1 MTKKDFNTL
10 VKISIPKPE
19 GDYTVFFIT
28 LGQLHDAIVTHPSGN
43 ITFRIGDELLSV
55 ERSKIIEYY
64 NSAKQQIISAKSTI
78 PAQLKDYLIDLSS
91 SKKSVQE
98 EKISS
103 RDEEIEKLWSCMLL
117 KQKSNAILVGE
128 HGVGKTTMFLEV
140 VRQLKTGEAPSQIA
154 NCKVIKLNT
163 SKLLKIRYDFSMK
176 HVISAIIKYLMEN
189 KNNIIFYVDD
199 LLTMK
204 YDIYL
209 TQLLIIILKK
219 LNVKFVASI
228 TYENY
233 EDYFEED
240 DIICKYLNPIYLDEP
255 DVEDI
260 YDIILSKVLKLQK
273 SYGITISEEMINFAI
288 FTGYHLSSSN
298 SANPEST
305 IDVINFAFADAKR
318 NNSKEICKKNI
329 LGYYFIN
336 FKLEKKAE
344 NTEKIIT
351 AYHEVGHYL
360 VTRYSE
366 NIRSYK
372 NAFVSILPFENALGL
387 TASYKVIGKQL
398 TFDKEFFID
407 EIANALGGRAGEEM
421 YTNKYSSGALSDLNM
436 ASEMAAQVIMY
447 YVLSSREDDKNK
459 CYIAGEMHELL
470 TDEIKNEI
478 NTEVTDLIKE
488 GYKRATKI
496 IHEHK
501 ELHEKIVSKLLE
513 ERVLMGTELDEI
525 CKEFEENPKNKTC
538 KKEEKTEI
546 KSISS

>member
-1 MTKKDFNTL
+1 MTKKDLNFL
-10 VKISIPKPE
+10 VKVHIQKSE
-19 GDYTVFFIT
+19 GDDTVISIT
-28 LGQLHDAIVTHPSGN
+28 LGQLHDIIVAHPSGN
-43 ITFRIGDELLSV
+43 ITFKIGDELLSI
-55 ERSKIIEYY
+55 ERSQVIEIY
-64 NSAKQQIISAKSTI
+64 NFAKQQLINAKNTV
-78 PAQLKDYLIDLSS
+78 PVRLKDYLINVSS
-91 SKKSVQE
+91 SKKSTQT

-117 KQKSNAILVGE
+117 KKKNNAILVGE
-128 HGVGKTTMFLEV
+128 HGVGKTTMLLEV
-140 VRQLKTGEAPSQIA
+140 VRQLKTCEAPSQITS
-154 NCKVIKLNT
+154 CKVIQLNT
-163 SKLLKIRYDFSMK
+163 SKLLKIRSDFSMK
-176 HVISAIIKYLMEN
+176 HVISAIIKYLLEN
-189 KNNIIFYVDD
+189 KNNIILYVDD
-199 LLTMK
+199 LLSMK

-209 TQLLIIILKK
+209 ALLLIIILKK

-233 EDYFEED
+233 EDYFEKD
-240 DIICKYLNPIYLDEP
+240 DTICKYLNPIYLEEP

-260 YDIILSKVLKLQK
+260 YDIIFSRVLKLQK
-273 SYGITISEEMINFAI
+273 KYGVTISEEMINFSI

-318 NNSKEICKKNI
+318 NNSKEVCKKNI
-329 LGYYFIN
+329 LRYYFIN

-372 NAFVSILPFENALGL
+372 NAFVSILPFENTLGL
-387 TASYKVIGKQL
+387 TASYEVIGKQL

-407 EIANALGGRAGEEM
+407 EIADALGGRVGEEM

-436 ASEMAAQVIMY
+436 ASKMAAQVIMY
-447 YVLSSREDDKNK
+447 YGLSSREDDKNK

-496 IHEHK
+496 IYEHK
-501 ELHEKIVSKLLE
+501 KLHEKIVSKLLE
-513 ERVLMGTELDEI
+513 EGILMGSELDKI
-525 CKEFEENPKNKTC
+525 CKEFEESQKNETC
-538 KKEEKTEI
+538 EKEENQK
-546 KSISS
+546 

>member
-1 MTKKDFNTL
+1 MTKKDLNFL
-10 VKISIPKPE
+10 VKVRIQKSE
-19 GDYTVFFIT
+19 GDDTVISIT
-28 LGQLHDAIVTHPSGN
+28 LGQLHDLIVAHPSEN
-43 ITFRIGDELLSV
+43 ITFKIGDELLSI
-55 ERSKIIEYY
+55 ERSQVIEIY
-64 NSAKQQIISAKSTI
+64 NFAKQQLINAKNTV
-78 PAQLKDYLIDLSS
+78 PVQLKDYLIDLSA
-91 SKKSVQE
+91 SKKSTQT

-128 HGVGKTTMFLEV
+128 HGVGKTTMFHEV

-154 NCKVIKLNT
+154 SCKIIQLNT
-163 SKLLKIRYDFSMK
+163 SKLLKIKSDYSIK
-176 HVISAIIKYLMEN
+176 HVISAIVKYLKEN
-189 KNNIIFYVDD
+189 KNNIILYVDD

-209 TQLLIIILKK
+209 AQLLIIILKK

-240 DIICKYLNPIYLDEP
+240 DTICKYLNPIYLDEP
-255 DVEDI
+255 DIEDI
-260 YDIILSKVLKLQK
+260 YNIILSKVLKLQK
-273 SYGITISEEMINFAI
+273 KYGVTISEEMINFAI
-288 FTGYHLSSSN
+288 FTGCHLSSSN

-318 NNSKEICKKNI
+318 NNSKEVCKKNI
-329 LGYYFIN
+329 LRYYFIN

-344 NTEKIIT
+344 DTEKIIT

-387 TASYKVIGKQL
+387 TASYEVIGKQL

-407 EIANALGGRAGEEM
+407 EIANALGGRVGEEM
-421 YTNKYSSGALSDLNM
+421 YTNKYSSGALGDLDM
-436 ASEMAAQVIMY
+436 ASTMAEQIIMSY
-447 YVLSSREDDKNK
+447 GLSNREDEKNK
-459 CYIAGEMHELL
+459 SYTIAGMYVKDFLL
-470 TDEIKNEI
+470 TDDIKKEI
-478 NTEVTDLIKE
+478 NKEITELIKE
-488 GYKRATKI
+488 GYERATKI

-501 ELHEKIVSKLLE
+501 ELHEIIVSKLLE
-513 ERVLMGTELDEI
+513 EGVLMGTELDKI
-525 CKEFEENPKNKTC
+525 CKEFEENQ
-538 KKEEKTEI
+538 KK
-546 KSISS
+546 

>member
-154 NCKVIKLNT
+154 SCKIIQLNT
-163 SKLLKIRYDFSMK
+163 SKLLKIKSDYSMK
-176 HVISAIIKYLMEN
+176 RVISAIIKYLMEN

-228 TYENY
+228 TYKNY
-233 EDYFEED
+233 KDYFKED
-240 DIICKYLNPIYLDEP
+240 DTIYKYLNPIYLDEP
-255 DVEDI
+255 DIEDI

-273 SYGITISEEMINFAI
+273 RYGVTISEEMINFAI
-288 FTGYHLSSSN
+288 LTGYHLSSSN

-344 NTEKIIT
+344 STEKIIT

-360 VTRYSE
+360 VTRYSK
-366 NIRSYK
+366 NLRSYK
-372 NAFVSILPFENALGL
+372 NAFVSILPFEDTLGL
-387 TASYKVIGKQL
+387 TASYEVIGKQL

-407 EIANALGGRAGEEM
+407 EIANALGGRVGEEM
-421 YTNKYSSGALSDLNM
+421 YTNKYSSGALGDLNM

-447 YVLSSREDDKNK
+447 YGLSSREDDKNK

-478 NTEVTDLIKE
+478 NNEVTELIKE
-488 GYKRATKI
+488 GYDRATKI

-513 ERVLMGTELDEI
+513 ERVLMGTELDKI
-525 CKEFEENPKNKTC
+525 CKEFEENQKIKHAKRR
-538 KKEEKTEI
+538 KKQK
-546 KSISS
+546 

>member
-1 MTKKDFNTL
+1 MTKKDLNFL
-10 VKISIPKPE
+10 VEVRIPKSE
-19 GDYTVFFIT
+19 GDDTVFFVT

-43 ITFRIGDELLSV
+43 ITFRIGDELLQM
-55 ERSKIIEYY
+55 ERSNVIEIY
-64 NSAKQQIISAKSTI
+64 NLAKQQLITAKSTV
-78 PAQLKDYLIDLSS
+78 PVQLKDYLIDLSA
-91 SKKSVQE
+91 SKKSTQT

-128 HGVGKTTMFLEV
+128 HGVGKTTMFHEV

-154 NCKVIKLNT
+154 SCKIIQLNT
-163 SKLLKIRYDFSMK
+163 SKLLKIKSDYSMK
-176 HVISAIIKYLMEN
+176 RVISAIIKYLMKN
-189 KNNIIFYVDD
+189 KNNIILYVDD

-209 TQLLIIILKK
+209 AQLLIIILKK

-240 DIICKYLNPIYLDEP
+240 DTICKYLNPIYLDEP
-255 DVEDI
+255 DIEDI
-260 YDIILSKVLKLQK
+260 YNIILSKVLKLQK
-273 SYGITISEEMINFAI
+273 KYGVTISEEMINFAI
-288 FTGYHLSSSN
+288 FTGCHLSSSN

-318 NNSKEICKKNI
+318 NNSKEVCKKNI
-329 LGYYFIN
+329 LRYYFIN

-387 TASYKVIGKQL
+387 TASYEVIGKQL

-407 EIANALGGRAGEEM
+407 EIANALGGRVGEEM
-421 YTNKYSSGALSDLNM
+421 YTNKYSSGALSDLDM
-436 ASEMAAQVIMY
+436 ANTMAAQVIMSY
-447 YVLSSREDDKNK
+447 GLSDRENEKNK
-459 CYIAGEMHELL
+459 SYTVAGTYVKEYLL

-478 NTEVTDLIKE
+478 NAEITDLIKE

-538 KKEEKTEI
+538 KKEEKQ
-546 KSISS
+546 K

>member
-117 KQKSNAILVGE
+117 KQKSNAILVG
-128 HGVGKTTMFLEV
+128 KTTMFLEV

-176 HVISAIIKYLMEN
+176 HVISAIITYLNEN
-189 KNNIIFYVDD
+189 KNNIILYVDD
-199 LLTMK
+199 LLAMK

-209 TQLLIIILKK
+209 AQLLILILKK
-219 LNVKFVASI
+219 LNIKFIASI
-228 TYENY
+228 TYKNY
-233 EDYFEED
+233 KDYFKED
-240 DIICKYLNPIYLDEP
+240 DTICKYLNRIYLDEP
-255 DVEDI
+255 DIEDI

-273 SYGITISEEMINFAI
+273 RYGVTISEEMINFAI
-288 FTGYHLSSSN
+288 LTGYHLSSSN

-344 NTEKIIT
+344 STEKIIT

-360 VTRYSE
+360 VTRYSK
-366 NIRSYK
+366 NLRSYK
-372 NAFVSILPFENALGL
+372 NAFVSILPFEDTLGL
-387 TASYKVIGKQL
+387 TASYEVIGKQL

-407 EIANALGGRAGEEM
+407 EIANALGGRVGEEM
-421 YTNKYSSGALSDLNM
+421 YTNKYSSGALGDLNM

-447 YVLSSREDDKNK
+447 YGLSSREDDKNK

-478 NTEVTDLIKE
+478 NNEVTELIKE
-488 GYKRATKI
+488 GYDRATKI

-513 ERVLMGTELDEI
+513 ERVLMGTELDKI
-525 CKEFEENPKNKTC
+525 CKEFEENQKIKHAKRR
-538 KKEEKTEI
+538 KKQK
-546 KSISS
+546 

>member
-1 MTKKDFNTL
+1 M
-10 VKISIPKPE
+10 
-19 GDYTVFFIT
+19 
-28 LGQLHDAIVTHPSGN
+28 
-43 ITFRIGDELLSV
+43 
-55 ERSKIIEYY
+55 ERSNVIEIY
-64 NSAKQQIISAKSTI
+64 NLAKQQLITAKSTV
-78 PAQLKDYLIDLSS
+78 PVQLKDYLIDLSA
-91 SKKSVQE
+91 SKKSTQT

-154 NCKVIKLNT
+154 SCKIIQLNT
-163 SKLLKIRYDFSMK
+163 SKLLKIKSDYSMK
-176 HVISAIIKYLMEN
+176 RVISAIIKYLMKN
-189 KNNIIFYVDD
+189 KNNIILYVDD

-209 TQLLIIILKK
+209 AQLLIIILKK

-228 TYENY
+228 TYKNY
-233 EDYFEED
+233 KDYFKED
-240 DIICKYLNPIYLDEP
+240 DTICKYLNPIYLDEP
-255 DVEDI
+255 DIEDI

-273 SYGITISEEMINFAI
+273 RYGVTISKEMINFAI
-288 FTGYHLSSSN
+288 LTGYHLSSSN

-318 NNSKEICKKNI
+318 NNCKEVSKKNI

-360 VTRYSE
+360 VTRYSK

-372 NAFVSILPFENALGL
+372 NAFVSILPFEDTLGL
-387 TASYKVIGKQL
+387 TASYEDVGKQL

-407 EIANALGGRAGEEM
+407 EIANALGGRVGEEM

-436 ASEMAAQVIMY
+436 ASEMAAHVIMY
-447 YVLSSREDDKNK
+447 YGLSSREDDKNK

-525 CKEFEENPKNKTC
+525 CKEFEENQKIKHAKRR
-538 KKEEKTEI
+538 KKQK
-546 KSISS
+546 

>member
-1 MTKKDFNTL
+1 MTKKDLNFL
-10 VKISIPKPE
+10 VEVHIPKTSKE
-19 GDYTVFFIT
+19 EEIVFFVT
-28 LGQLHDAIVTHPSGN
+28 LGQLRNAIKTHPSGD
-43 ITFRIGDELLSV
+43 ITFEVGEKLIPIK
-55 ERSKIIEYY
+55 RSKVIKIY
-64 NSAKQQIISAKSTI
+64 NLAKQQLINAKSTV
-78 PAQLKDYLIDLSS
+78 PVRLKEYLFDLSA
-91 SKKSVQE
+91 SKKSTQT

-117 KQKSNAILVGE
+117 KKKNNAIIVGD
-128 HGVGKTTMFLEV
+128 HGVGKTTMVLEV
-140 VRQLKTGEAPSQIA
+140 VRQLKSGEAPSKVA
-154 NCKVIKLNT
+154 SCKVIRLNT
-163 SKLLKIRYDFSMK
+163 SKLLKIRTDFSMK
-176 HVISAIIKYLMEN
+176 NVISLIVKYLMEN
-189 KNNIIFYVDD
+189 KDNIILYVDN

-209 TQLLIIILKK
+209 AELLIIILR
-219 LNVKFVASI
+219 LGVKFIASV

-233 EDYFEED
+233 ENYFEED
-240 DIICKYLNPIYLDEP
+240 DTICKYLNPIYLEEP

-260 YDIILSKVLKLQK
+260 YDIIFSRVLKLQK
-273 SYGITISEEMINFAI
+273 KYGVTISEEMINFSI

-318 NNSKEICKKNI
+318 NNSKEVCKKNI
-329 LGYYFIN
+329 LRYYFIN

-372 NAFVSILPFENALGL
+372 NAFVSILPFENTLGL
-387 TASYKVIGKQL
+387 TASYEVIGKQL

-407 EIANALGGRAGEEM
+407 EIADALGGRVGEEM

-436 ASEMAAQVIMY
+436 ASKMAAQVIMY
-447 YVLSSREDDKNK
+447 YGLSSREDDKNK

-496 IHEHK
+496 IYEHK
-501 ELHEKIVSKLLE
+501 ELHEKIVLKLLE
-513 ERVLMGTELDEI
+513 EGILMGSELDKI
-525 CKEFEENPKNKTC
+525 CKEFEESQKNETC
-538 KKEEKTEI
+538 EKEENQK
-546 KSISS
+546 

>member
-140 VRQLKTGEAPSQIA
+140 VRQLKTDEAPSQIA

-176 HVISAIIKYLMEN
+176 HVISAIITYLNEN
-189 KNNIIFYVDD
+189 KNNIILYVDD
-199 LLTMK
+199 LLAMK

-209 TQLLIIILKK
+209 AQLLILILKK
-219 LNVKFVASI
+219 LNIKFIASI
-228 TYENY
+228 TYKNY
-233 EDYFEED
+233 KDYFKED
-240 DIICKYLNPIYLDEP
+240 DTICKYLNRIYLDEP
-255 DVEDI
+255 DIEDI

-273 SYGITISEEMINFAI
+273 RYGVTISEEMINFAI
-288 FTGYHLSSSN
+288 LTGYHLSSSN

-344 NTEKIIT
+344 STEKIIT

-360 VTRYSE
+360 VTRYSK
-366 NIRSYK
+366 NLRSYK
-372 NAFVSILPFENALGL
+372 NAFVSILPFEDTLGL
-387 TASYKVIGKQL
+387 TASYEVIGKQL

-407 EIANALGGRAGEEM
+407 EIANALGGRVGEEM
-421 YTNKYSSGALSDLNM
+421 YTNKYSSGALGDLNM

-447 YVLSSREDDKNK
+447 YGLSSREDDKNK

-478 NTEVTDLIKE
+478 NNEVTELIKE
-488 GYKRATKI
+488 GYDRATKI

-513 ERVLMGTELDEI
+513 ERVLMGTELDKI
-525 CKEFEENPKNKTC
+525 CKEFEENQKIKHAKRR
-538 KKEEKTEI
+538 KKQK
-546 KSISS
+546 

>member
-1 MTKKDFNTL
+1 MTKKDLNFL
-10 VKISIPKPE
+10 VEVRIPKSE
-19 GDYTVFFIT
+19 GDDTVFFVT

-43 ITFRIGDELLSV
+43 ITFRIGDELLQM
-55 ERSKIIEYY
+55 ERSNVIEIY
-64 NSAKQQIISAKSTI
+64 NLAKQQLINAKSVI
-78 PAQLKDYLIDLSS
+78 PVQLKDYLIDLSA
-91 SKKSVQE
+91 SKKSAQT

-154 NCKVIKLNT
+154 SCKIIQLNT
-163 SKLLKIRYDFSMK
+163 SKLLKIKSDYSMK
-176 HVISAIIKYLMEN
+176 RVISAIIKYLMKN
-189 KNNIIFYVDD
+189 KNNIILYVDD

-209 TQLLIIILKK
+209 AQLLIIILKK
-219 LNVKFVASI
+219 FNVKLVASI

-240 DIICKYLNPIYLDEP
+240 DTICKYLNPIYLDEP
-255 DVEDI
+255 DIEDI
-260 YDIILSKVLKLQK
+260 YNIILSKVLNLQK
-273 SYGITISEEMINFAI
+273 KYGVTILEEMINFAI

-318 NNSKEICKKNI
+318 NNSKEVCKKNI
-329 LGYYFIN
+329 LRYYFIN

-344 NTEKIIT
+344 NAEKIIT

-372 NAFVSILPFENALGL
+372 NAFVSILPFEDSLGL
-387 TASYKVIGKQL
+387 TASYEDIGKQL
-398 TFDKEFFID
+398 TFDKDYFID
-407 EIANALGGRAGEEM
+407 EIASLLGGRVGEEM
-421 YTNKYSSGALSDLNM
+421 YTNKYSSGAVSDLDM
-436 ASEMAAQVIMY
+436 ASTMAEQVIMSY
-447 YVLSSREDDKNK
+447 GLSDRENEKNK
-459 CYIAGEMHELL
+459 SYTIAGTYVKDFLL
-470 TDEIKNEI
+470 TDDIKKEI
-478 NTEVTDLIKE
+478 NDEITELIKK
-488 GYKRATKI
+488 GYDRATKI
-496 IHEHK
+496 IHNHK

-513 ERVLMGTELDEI
+513 EGILIGTELDEI
-525 CKEFEENPKNKTC
+525 CKESEESQKNETWE
-538 KKEEKTEI
+538 KEEKQ
-546 KSISS
+546 K

>member
-1 MTKKDFNTL
+1 MTKKDLNFL
-10 VKISIPKPE
+10 VEVHIPKTSKE
-19 GDYTVFFIT
+19 EEIVFFVT
-28 LGQLHDAIVTHPSGN
+28 LGQLRNAIKTHPSGD
-43 ITFRIGDELLSV
+43 ITFEVGEKLIPIK
-55 ERSKIIEYY
+55 RSKVIKIY
-64 NSAKQQIISAKSTI
+64 NLAKQQLINAKSTV
-78 PAQLKDYLIDLSS
+78 PVRLKEYLFDLSA
-91 SKKSVQE
+91 SKKSTQT

-117 KQKSNAILVGE
+117 KKKNNAIIVGD
-128 HGVGKTTMFLEV
+128 HGVGKTTMVLEV
-140 VRQLKTGEAPSQIA
+140 VRQLKSGEAPSKVA
-154 NCKVIKLNT
+154 SCKVIRLNT
-163 SKLLKIRYDFSMK
+163 SKLLKIGTDFSMK
-176 HVISAIIKYLMEN
+176 NVISLIVKYLIEN
-189 KNNIIFYVDD
+189 KDNIILYVDD

-209 TQLLIIILKK
+209 AELLIIILR
-219 LNVKFVASI
+219 LGVKFIASV

-233 EDYFEED
+233 ENYFEED
-240 DIICKYLNPIYLDEP
+240 DTICKYLNPIYLEEP

-260 YDIILSKVLKLQK
+260 YDIIFSRVLKLQK
-273 SYGITISEEMINFAI
+273 KYGVTISEEMINFSI

-318 NNSKEICKKNI
+318 NNSKEVCKKNI
-329 LGYYFIN
+329 LRYYFIN

-372 NAFVSILPFENALGL
+372 NAFVSILPFENTLGL
-387 TASYKVIGKQL
+387 TASYEVIGKQL

-407 EIANALGGRAGEEM
+407 EIADALGGRVGEEM

-436 ASEMAAQVIMY
+436 ASKMAAQVIMY
-447 YVLSSREDDKNK
+447 YGLSSREDDKNK

-496 IHEHK
+496 IYEHK

-513 ERVLMGTELDEI
+513 EGILMGSELDKI
-525 CKEFEENPKNKTC
+525 CKEFEENQKNEIC
-538 KKEEKTEI
+538 KKEEKH
-546 KSISS
+546 K

>member
-1 MTKKDFNTL
+1 MTKKDLNFL
-10 VKISIPKPE
+10 VKVHIQKSE
-19 GDYTVFFIT
+19 GDDTVFFVT
-28 LGQLHDAIVTHPSGN
+28 LGQLHDAIVAHPSGN
-43 ITFRIGDELLSV
+43 ITFRIGDELLPI
-55 ERSKIIEYY
+55 ERSKVIEIY
-64 NSAKQQIISAKSTI
+64 NLAKQQLISAKSTV
-78 PAQLKDYLIDLSS
+78 PVRLKEYLIDVSS
-91 SKKSVQE
+91 SKKSAQA

-128 HGVGKTTMFLEV
+128 HGVGKTTMLLEV

-154 NCKVIKLNT
+154 SYKIIQLNT
-163 SKLLKIRYDFSMK
+163 SKLLKIRSDFSMK
-176 HVISAIIKYLMEN
+176 RVISAIITYLNEN
-189 KNNIIFYVDD
+189 KNNIILYVDD
-199 LLTMK
+199 LLAMK

-209 TQLLIIILKK
+209 AQLLILILKK
-219 LNVKFVASI
+219 LNIKFIASI
-228 TYENY
+228 TYKNY
-233 EDYFEED
+233 KDYFKED
-240 DIICKYLNPIYLDEP
+240 DTICKYLNRIYLDEP
-255 DVEDI
+255 DIEDI

-273 SYGITISEEMINFAI
+273 RYGVTISEEMINFAI
-288 FTGYHLSSSN
+288 LTGYHLSSSN

-344 NTEKIIT
+344 STEKIIT

-360 VTRYSE
+360 VTRYSK
-366 NIRSYK
+366 NLRSYK

-387 TASYKVIGKQL
+387 TASYEVIGKQL

-407 EIANALGGRAGEEM
+407 EIANALGGRVGEEM
-421 YTNKYSSGALSDLNM
+421 YTNKYSSGALGDLNM

-447 YVLSSREDDKNK
+447 YGLSSREDDKNK

-478 NTEVTDLIKE
+478 NNEVTELIKE
-488 GYKRATKI
+488 GYDRATKI

-525 CKEFEENPKNKTC
+525 CKEFEESQKNETC
-538 KKEEKTEI
+538 EKEEKQ
-546 KSISS
+546 K

>member
-1 MTKKDFNTL
+1 MTKKDLNFL
-10 VKISIPKPE
+10 VEVHIPKSE
-19 GDYTVFFIT
+19 GDDTVFFVT
-28 LGQLHDAIVTHPSGN
+28 LGQLHDAIVAHPSGN
-43 ITFRIGDELLSV
+43 ITFRIGDELLPI
-55 ERSKIIEYY
+55 ERSKVIEIYTL
-64 NSAKQQIISAKSTI
+64 AKHQLISAKSTV
-78 PAQLKDYLIDLSS
+78 PVRLKEYLIDVSS
-91 SKKSVQE
+91 SKKSTQT

-117 KQKSNAILVGE
+117 EQKSNAILVGE
-128 HGVGKTTMFLEV
+128 HGVGKTTMLLEV

-154 NCKVIKLNT
+154 SCKVIQLNT
-163 SKLLKIRYDFSMK
+163 SKLLKIRSDFSMK
-176 HVISAIIKYLMEN
+176 RVISAIITYLNEN
-189 KNNIIFYVDD
+189 KNNIILYVDD
-199 LLTMK
+199 LLAMK

-209 TQLLIIILKK
+209 AQLLIIILKK

-228 TYENY
+228 TYEIY
-233 EDYFEED
+233 EDYFEKD
-240 DIICKYLNPIYLDEP
+240 DNICKYLNPIYLDEP
-255 DVEDI
+255 DIEDI
-260 YDIILSKVLKLQK
+260 YDIILNKILKLQK
-273 SYGITISEEMINFAI
+273 KYGVTISKEMINFAI
-288 FTGYHLSSSN
+288 FTGYHLSCSN
-298 SANPEST
+298 SVNPEST

-318 NNSKEICKKNI
+318 NNSKEVCKKNI
-329 LGYYFIN
+329 LRYYFIN

-344 NTEKIIT
+344 STEKIIT

-372 NAFVSILPFENALGL
+372 NAFVSILPFENTLGL
-387 TASYKVIGKQL
+387 TASYEVIGKQL
-398 TFDKEFFID
+398 AFDKEFFID
-407 EIANALGGRAGEEM
+407 EIANALGGRVGEER
-421 YTNKYSSGALSDLNM
+421 YTNKYSSGALSDLNK

-447 YVLSSREDDKNK
+447 YGLSSREDDKNK

-496 IHEHK
+496 IYEHK

-513 ERVLMGTELDEI
+513 EGILMGSELDEI

-538 KKEEKTEI
+538 KKEEKQ
-546 KSISS
+546 K

>member
-154 NCKVIKLNT
+154 SCKIIQLNT
-163 SKLLKIRYDFSMK
+163 SKLLKIKSDYSMK
-176 HVISAIIKYLMEN
+176 RVISAIIKYLMEN

-228 TYENY
+228 TYKNY
-233 EDYFEED
+233 KDYFKED
-240 DIICKYLNPIYLDEP
+240 DTICKYLNPIYLDEP
-255 DVEDI
+255 DIEDI

-273 SYGITISEEMINFAI
+273 RYGVTISEEMINFAI
-288 FTGYHLSSSN
+288 LTGYHLSSSN

-447 YVLSSREDDKNK
+447 YGLSSREDDKNK

-538 KKEEKTEI
+538 KKEEKQ
-546 KSISS
+546 K

>member
-1 MTKKDFNTL
+1 MTKKDLNFL
-10 VKISIPKPE
+10 VKVHIQKSE
-19 GDYTVFFIT
+19 GDDTVISIT
-28 LGQLHDAIVTHPSGN
+28 LGQLHDIIVAHPSGN
-43 ITFRIGDELLSV
+43 ITFKIGDELLSI
-55 ERSKIIEYY
+55 ERSQVIEIY
-64 NSAKQQIISAKSTI
+64 NFAKQQLINAKNTV
-78 PAQLKDYLIDLSS
+78 PVRLKDYLIDVSS
-91 SKKSVQE
+91 SKKSTQT

-117 KQKSNAILVGE
+117 KKKNNAILVGE
-128 HGVGKTTMFLEV
+128 HGVGKTTMLLEV
-140 VRQLKTGEAPSQIA
+140 VRQLKTCEAPSQITS
-154 NCKVIKLNT
+154 CKVIQLNT
-163 SKLLKIRYDFSMK
+163 SKLLKIRSDFSMK
-176 HVISAIIKYLMEN
+176 HVISAIIKYLLEN
-189 KNNIIFYVDD
+189 KNNIILYVDD
-199 LLTMK
+199 LLSMK

-209 TQLLIIILKK
+209 ALLLIIILKK

-233 EDYFEED
+233 EDYFEKD
-240 DIICKYLNPIYLDEP
+240 DTICKYLNPIYLEEP

-260 YDIILSKVLKLQK
+260 YDIIFSRVLKLQK
-273 SYGITISEEMINFAI
+273 KYGVTISEEMINFSI

-318 NNSKEICKKNI
+318 NNSKEVCKKNI
-329 LGYYFIN
+329 LRYYFIN

-372 NAFVSILPFENALGL
+372 NAFVSILPFENTLGL
-387 TASYKVIGKQL
+387 TASYEVIGKQL

-407 EIANALGGRAGEEM
+407 EIADALGGRVGEEM

-436 ASEMAAQVIMY
+436 ASKMAAQVIMY
-447 YVLSSREDDKNK
+447 YGLSSREDDKNK

-496 IHEHK
+496 IYEHK
-501 ELHEKIVSKLLE
+501 KLHEKIVSKLLE
-513 ERVLMGTELDEI
+513 EGILMGSELDKI
-525 CKEFEENPKNKTC
+525 CKEFEESQKNETC
-538 KKEEKTEI
+538 EKEENQK
-546 KSISS
+546 

>member
-318 NNSKEICKKNI
+318 NNSKEVCKKNI
-329 LGYYFIN
+329 LRYYFIN

-344 NTEKIIT
+344 NAEKIIT

-372 NAFVSILPFENALGL
+372 NAFVSILPFEDSLGL
-387 TASYKVIGKQL
+387 TASYEDIGKQL
-398 TFDKEFFID
+398 TFDKDYFID
-407 EIANALGGRAGEEM
+407 EIASLLGGRVGEEM
-421 YTNKYSSGALSDLNM
+421 YTNKYSSGAVSDLDM
-436 ASEMAAQVIMY
+436 ASTMAEQVIMSY
-447 YVLSSREDDKNK
+447 GLSNRESEKNK
-459 CYIAGEMHELL
+459 SYTVSGIYVKDFLL
-470 TDEIKNEI
+470 TDDIKNEI
-478 NTEVTDLIKE
+478 NAEMTELIKD
-488 GYKRATKI
+488 GYDRATQI
-496 IHEHK
+496 INEHK
-501 ELHEKIVSKLLE
+501 KLHEQIVSKLLKE
-513 ERVLMGTELDEI
+513 GILTGIELDKI
-525 CKEFEENPKNKTC
+525 CEEFEENQKNEIC
-538 KKEEKTEI
+538 KKEEKQ
-546 KSISS
+546 K

>member
-1 MTKKDFNTL
+1 MTKKDFNFL
-10 VKISIPKPE
+10 VEVRIPKSE
-19 GDYTVFFIT
+19 GDDTVFFVT

-43 ITFRIGDELLSV
+43 ITFRIGDELLQM
-55 ERSKIIEYY
+55 ERSNVIEIY
-64 NSAKQQIISAKSTI
+64 NLAKQQLITAKSTV
-78 PAQLKDYLIDLSS
+78 PVQLKDYLIDLSA
-91 SKKSVQE
+91 SKKSTQT

-128 HGVGKTTMFLEV
+128 HGVGKTTMFHEV

-154 NCKVIKLNT
+154 SCKIIQLNT
-163 SKLLKIRYDFSMK
+163 SKLLKIKSDYSIK
-176 HVISAIIKYLMEN
+176 HVISAIVKYLKKN
-189 KNNIIFYVDD
+189 KNNIILYVDD

-209 TQLLIIILKK
+209 AQLLIIILKK
-219 LNVKFVASI
+219 LKMKFVASI

-240 DIICKYLNPIYLDEP
+240 DTICKYLNPIYLDEP
-255 DVEDI
+255 DIEDI
-260 YDIILSKVLKLQK
+260 YNIILSKVLKLQK
-273 SYGITISEEMINFAI
+273 KYGVTISEEMINFAI
-288 FTGYHLSSSN
+288 FTGCHLSSSN

-305 IDVINFAFADAKR
+305 IDVINFEFADAKR
-318 NNSKEICKKNI
+318 NNSKEVCKKNI
-329 LGYYFIN
+329 LRYYFIN

-366 NIRSYK
+366 NIRSFK

-387 TASYKVIGKQL
+387 TASYEVIGKQL

-407 EIANALGGRAGEEM
+407 EIANALGGRVGEEM
-421 YTNKYSSGALSDLNM
+421 YTNKYSSGALSDLDM
-436 ASEMAAQVIMY
+436 ANTMAAQVIMSY
-447 YVLSSREDDKNK
+447 GLSDRENEKNK
-459 CYIAGEMHELL
+459 SYTVAGTYVKEYLL

-478 NTEVTDLIKE
+478 NAEITDLIKE

-513 ERVLMGTELDEI
+513 EGILMGSELDEI

-538 KKEEKTEI
+538 KKEEKQ
-546 KSISS
+546 K

>member
-1 MTKKDFNTL
+1 M
-10 VKISIPKPE
+10 
-19 GDYTVFFIT
+19 
-28 LGQLHDAIVTHPSGN
+28 
-43 ITFRIGDELLSV
+43 R
-55 ERSKIIEYY
+55 
-64 NSAKQQIISAKSTI
+64 
-78 PAQLKDYLIDLSS
+78 
-91 SKKSVQE
+91 
-98 EKISS
+98 
-103 RDEEIEKLWSCMLL
+103 
-117 KQKSNAILVGE
+117 KSNAILVGE

-176 HVISAIIKYLMEN
+176 HVISAIIKYLKEN

-318 NNSKEICKKNI
+318 NNCKEVSKKNI

-360 VTRYSE
+360 VTRYSK

-372 NAFVSILPFENALGL
+372 NAFVSILPFEDALGL
-387 TASYKVIGKQL
+387 TASYEDVGKQL
-398 TFDKEFFID
+398 TFD
-407 EIANALGGRAGEEM
+407 
-421 YTNKYSSGALSDLNM
+421 M
-436 ASEMAAQVIMY
+436 ASTMAEQVIMSY
-447 YVLSSREDDKNK
+447 GLSDRKNEKNK
-459 CYIAGEMHELL
+459 SYTIAETYVKDFLL
-470 TDEIKNEI
+470 TDEIKKEI
-478 NTEVTDLIKE
+478 NDEITELIKK
-488 GYKRATKI
+488 GYDRATKI
-496 IHEHK
+496 IHNHK

-513 ERVLMGTELDEI
+513 EGILIGTELDKI
-525 CKEFEENPKNKTC
+525 CKEFEENQKIKHAKRR
-538 KKEEKTEI
+538 KKQK
-546 KSISS
+546 

>member
-1 MTKKDFNTL
+1 MTKKDLNFL
-10 VKISIPKPE
+10 VKVHIQKSE
-19 GDYTVFFIT
+19 GDDTVISIT
-28 LGQLHDAIVTHPSGN
+28 LGQLHDIIVAHPSGN
-43 ITFRIGDELLSV
+43 ITFKIGDELLSI
-55 ERSKIIEYY
+55 ERSQVIEIY
-64 NSAKQQIISAKSTI
+64 NFAKQQLINAKNTV
-78 PAQLKDYLIDLSS
+78 PVRLKDYLIDVSS
-91 SKKSVQE
+91 SKKSTQT

-117 KQKSNAILVGE
+117 KKKNNAILVGE
-128 HGVGKTTMFLEV
+128 HGVGKTTMLLEV
-140 VRQLKTGEAPSQIA
+140 VRQLKTGEAPSQITS
-154 NCKVIKLNT
+154 CKVIQLNT
-163 SKLLKIRYDFSMK
+163 SKLLKIRSDFSMK
-176 HVISAIIKYLMEN
+176 HVISAIIKYLLEN
-189 KNNIIFYVDD
+189 KNNIILYVDD
-199 LLTMK
+199 LLSMK

-209 TQLLIIILKK
+209 ALLLIIILKK

-233 EDYFEED
+233 EDYFEKD
-240 DIICKYLNPIYLDEP
+240 DTICKYLNPIYLEEP

-260 YDIILSKVLKLQK
+260 YDIIFSRVLKLQK
-273 SYGITISEEMINFAI
+273 KYGVTISEEMINFSI

-318 NNSKEICKKNI
+318 NNSKEVCKKNI
-329 LGYYFIN
+329 LRYYFIN

-372 NAFVSILPFENALGL
+372 NAFVSILPFENTLGL
-387 TASYKVIGKQL
+387 TASYEVIGKQL

-407 EIANALGGRAGEEM
+407 EIADALGGRVGEEM

-436 ASEMAAQVIMY
+436 ASKMAAQVIMY
-447 YVLSSREDDKNK
+447 YGLSSREDDKNK

-496 IHEHK
+496 IYEHK

-513 ERVLMGTELDEI
+513 EGILMGSELDKI
-525 CKEFEENPKNKTC
+525 CKEFEESQKNETC
-538 KKEEKTEI
+538 EKEENQK
-546 KSISS
+546 

>member
-1 MTKKDFNTL
+1 MTKKDLNFL
-10 VKISIPKPE
+10 VEVRIPKSE
-19 GDYTVFFIT
+19 GDDTVFFVT

-43 ITFRIGDELLSV
+43 ITFRIGDELLQM
-55 ERSKIIEYY
+55 ERSNVIEIY
-64 NSAKQQIISAKSTI
+64 NLAKQQLINAKSVI
-78 PAQLKDYLIDLSS
+78 PVQLKDYLIDLSA
-91 SKKSVQE
+91 SKKSAQT

-154 NCKVIKLNT
+154 SCKIIQLNT
-163 SKLLKIRYDFSMK
+163 SKLLKIKSDFSMK
-176 HVISAIIKYLMEN
+176 CVISAIIKYLKEN
-189 KNNIIFYVDD
+189 KNNIILYVDD

-209 TQLLIIILKK
+209 AQLLIIILKK
-219 LNVKFVASI
+219 LNVKLVASI

-233 EDYFEED
+233 ENYFEED
-240 DIICKYLNPIYLDEP
+240 DTICKYLNPIYLDEP
-255 DVEDI
+255 DIEDI
-260 YDIILSKVLKLQK
+260 YNIILSKVLKLQK
-273 SYGITISEEMINFAI
+273 KYGVTISEEMINFAI
-288 FTGYHLSSSN
+288 FTGCHLSSSN

-318 NNSKEICKKNI
+318 NNSKEVCKKNI
-329 LGYYFIN
+329 LRYYFIN

-447 YVLSSREDDKNK
+447 YGLSSREDDKNK

-538 KKEEKTEI
+538 KKEEKQ
-546 KSISS
+546 K

>member
-1 MTKKDFNTL
+1 MTKKDFNFL
-10 VKISIPKPE
+10 VEVRIPKSE
-19 GDYTVFFIT
+19 GDDTVFFVT

-43 ITFRIGDELLSV
+43 ITFRIGDELLQM
-55 ERSKIIEYY
+55 ERSNVIEIY
-64 NSAKQQIISAKSTI
+64 NLAKQQLITAKSTV
-78 PAQLKDYLIDLSS
+78 PVQLKDYLIDLSA
-91 SKKSVQE
+91 SKKSTQT

-128 HGVGKTTMFLEV
+128 HGVGKTTMFHEV

-154 NCKVIKLNT
+154 SCKIIQLNT
-163 SKLLKIRYDFSMK
+163 SKLLKIKSDYSIK
-176 HVISAIIKYLMEN
+176 HVISAIVKYLKKN
-189 KNNIIFYVDD
+189 KNNIILYVDD

-209 TQLLIIILKK
+209 AQLLIIILKK
-219 LNVKFVASI
+219 LKMKFVASI

-240 DIICKYLNPIYLDEP
+240 DTICKYLNPIYLDEP
-255 DVEDI
+255 DIEDI
-260 YDIILSKVLKLQK
+260 YNIILSKVLKLQK
-273 SYGITISEEMINFAI
+273 KYGVTISEEMINFAI
-288 FTGYHLSSSN
+288 FTGCHLSSSN

-318 NNSKEICKKNI
+318 NNSKEVCKKNI
-329 LGYYFIN
+329 LRYYFIN

-366 NIRSYK
+366 NIRSFK

-387 TASYKVIGKQL
+387 TASYEVIGKQL

-407 EIANALGGRAGEEM
+407 EIANALGGRVGEEM
-421 YTNKYSSGALSDLNM
+421 YTNKYSSGALSDLDM
-436 ASEMAAQVIMY
+436 ANTMAAQVIMSY
-447 YVLSSREDDKNK
+447 GLSDRENEKNK
-459 CYIAGEMHELL
+459 SYTVAGTYVKEYLL

-478 NTEVTDLIKE
+478 NAEITDLIKE

-513 ERVLMGTELDEI
+513 EGILMGSELDEI

-538 KKEEKTEI
+538 KKEEKQ
-546 KSISS
+546 K

>member
-1 MTKKDFNTL
+1 MTKKDLNFL
-10 VKISIPKPE
+10 VEVRIPKSE
-19 GDYTVFFIT
+19 GDDTVFFVT
-28 LGQLHDAIVTHPSGN
+28 LGQLHDAIVAHPSGN
-43 ITFRIGDELLSV
+43 ITFRIGDELLQM
-55 ERSKIIEYY
+55 ERSNVIEIY
-64 NSAKQQIISAKSTI
+64 NLAKQQLINAKSVI
-78 PAQLKDYLIDLSS
+78 PVQLKDYLIDLSA
-91 SKKSVQE
+91 SKKSAQT

-154 NCKVIKLNT
+154 SCKIIQLNT
-163 SKLLKIRYDFSMK
+163 SKLLKIKSDFSMK
-176 HVISAIIKYLMEN
+176 CVISAIIKYLKEN
-189 KNNIIFYVDD
+189 KNNIILYVDD

-209 TQLLIIILKK
+209 AQLLIIILKK

-233 EDYFEED
+233 ENYFEED
-240 DIICKYLNPIYLDEP
+240 DTICKYLNPIYLDEP
-255 DVEDI
+255 DIEDI
-260 YDIILSKVLKLQK
+260 YNIILSKVLKLQK
-273 SYGITISEEMINFAI
+273 KYGVTISEEMINFAI
-288 FTGYHLSSSN
+288 FTGCHLSSSN

-318 NNSKEICKKNI
+318 NNSKEVCKKNI
-329 LGYYFIN
+329 LRYYFIN

-387 TASYKVIGKQL
+387 TASSEVIGKQL

-407 EIANALGGRAGEEM
+407 EIANALGGRVGEEM
-421 YTNKYSSGALSDLNM
+421 YTNKYSSGALSDLDM
-436 ASEMAAQVIMY
+436 ANTMAAQVIMSY
-447 YVLSSREDDKNK
+447 GLSDRENEKNK
-459 CYIAGEMHELL
+459 SYTVAGTYVKEYLL

-478 NTEVTDLIKE
+478 NAEITDLIKE

-513 ERVLMGTELDEI
+513 EGILMGSELDEI

-538 KKEEKTEI
+538 KKEEKQ
-546 KSISS
+546 K

>member
-1 MTKKDFNTL
+1 MTKKDLNFL
-10 VKISIPKPE
+10 VKVHIQKSE
-19 GDYTVFFIT
+19 GDDTVISIT
-28 LGQLHDAIVTHPSGN
+28 LGQLHDIIVAHPSGN
-43 ITFRIGDELLSV
+43 ITFKIGDELLSI
-55 ERSKIIEYY
+55 ERSQVIEIY
-64 NSAKQQIISAKSTI
+64 NFAKQQLINAKNTV
-78 PAQLKDYLIDLSS
+78 PVRLKDYLIDVSS
-91 SKKSVQE
+91 SKKSTQT

-117 KQKSNAILVGE
+117 KKKNNAILVGE
-128 HGVGKTTMFLEV
+128 HGVGKTTMLLEV
-140 VRQLKTGEAPSQIA
+140 VRQLKTGEAPSQITS
-154 NCKVIKLNT
+154 CKVIQLNT
-163 SKLLKIRYDFSMK
+163 SKLLKIRSDFSMK
-176 HVISAIIKYLMEN
+176 HVISAIIKYLLEN
-189 KNNIIFYVDD
+189 KNNIILYVDD
-199 LLTMK
+199 LLSMK

-209 TQLLIIILKK
+209 ALLLIIILKK

-233 EDYFEED
+233 EDYFEKD
-240 DIICKYLNPIYLDEP
+240 DTICKYLNPIYLEEP

-260 YDIILSKVLKLQK
+260 YDIIFSRVLKLQK
-273 SYGITISEEMINFAI
+273 KYGVTISEEMINFSI

-318 NNSKEICKKNI
+318 NNSKEVCKKNI
-329 LGYYFIN
+329 LRYYFIN

-372 NAFVSILPFENALGL
+372 NAFVSILPFENTLGL
-387 TASYKVIGKQL
+387 TASYEVIGKQL

-407 EIANALGGRAGEEM
+407 EIADALGGRVGEEM

-436 ASEMAAQVIMY
+436 ASKMAAQVIMY
-447 YVLSSREDDKNK
+447 YGLSSREDDKNK

-496 IHEHK
+496 IYEHK
-501 ELHEKIVSKLLE
+501 KLHEKIVSKLLE
-513 ERVLMGTELDEI
+513 EGILMGSELDKI
-525 CKEFEENPKNKTC
+525 CKEFEESQKNETC
-538 KKEEKTEI
+538 EKEENQK
-546 KSISS
+546 

>member
-1 MTKKDFNTL
+1 MTKKDLNFL
-10 VKISIPKPE
+10 VKVHIQKSE
-19 GDYTVFFIT
+19 GDDTVISIT
-28 LGQLHDAIVTHPSGN
+28 LGQLHDIIVAHPSGN
-43 ITFRIGDELLSV
+43 ITFKIGDELLSI
-55 ERSKIIEYY
+55 ERSQVIEIY
-64 NSAKQQIISAKSTI
+64 NFAKQQLINAKNTV
-78 PAQLKDYLIDLSS
+78 PVRLKDYLIDVSS
-91 SKKSVQE
+91 SKKSTQT

-117 KQKSNAILVGE
+117 KKKNNAILVGE
-128 HGVGKTTMFLEV
+128 HGVGKTTMLLEV
-140 VRQLKTGEAPSQIA
+140 VRQLKTGEAPSQITS
-154 NCKVIKLNT
+154 CKVIQLNT
-163 SKLLKIRYDFSMK
+163 SKLLKIRSDFSMK
-176 HVISAIIKYLMEN
+176 HVISAIIKYLLEN
-189 KNNIIFYVDD
+189 KNNIILYVDD
-199 LLTMK
+199 LLSMK

-209 TQLLIIILKK
+209 ALLLIIILKK

-233 EDYFEED
+233 EDYFEKD
-240 DIICKYLNPIYLDEP
+240 DTICKYLNPIYLEEP

-260 YDIILSKVLKLQK
+260 YDIIFSRVLKLQK
-273 SYGITISEEMINFAI
+273 KYGVTISEEMINFSI

-318 NNSKEICKKNI
+318 NNSKEVCKKNI
-329 LGYYFIN
+329 LRYYFIN

-387 TASYKVIGKQL
+387 TASYEVIGKQL

-407 EIANALGGRAGEEM
+407 EIADALGGRVGEEM

-436 ASEMAAQVIMY
+436 ASKMAAQVIMY
-447 YVLSSREDDKNK
+447 YGLSSREDDKNK

-496 IHEHK
+496 IYEHK

-513 ERVLMGTELDEI
+513 EGILMGSELDKI
-525 CKEFEENPKNKTC
+525 CKEFEESQKNETC
-538 KKEEKTEI
+538 EKEENQK
-546 KSISS
+546 

>member
-1 MTKKDFNTL
+1 MTKKDLNFL
-10 VKISIPKPE
+10 VKVHIQKSE
-19 GDYTVFFIT
+19 GDDTVISIT
-28 LGQLHDAIVTHPSGN
+28 LGQLHDIIVAHPSGN
-43 ITFRIGDELLSV
+43 ITFKIGDELLSI
-55 ERSKIIEYY
+55 ERSQVIEIY
-64 NSAKQQIISAKSTI
+64 NFAKQQLINAKNTV
-78 PAQLKDYLIDLSS
+78 PVRLKDYLIDVSS
-91 SKKSVQE
+91 SKKSTQT

-117 KQKSNAILVGE
+117 KKKNNAILVGE
-128 HGVGKTTMFLEV
+128 HGVGKTTMLLEV
-140 VRQLKTGEAPSQIA
+140 VRQLKTGEAPSQITS
-154 NCKVIKLNT
+154 CKVIQLNT
-163 SKLLKIRYDFSMK
+163 SKLLKIRSDFSMK
-176 HVISAIIKYLMEN
+176 HVISAIIKYLLEN
-189 KNNIIFYVDD
+189 KNNIILYVDD
-199 LLTMK
+199 LLSMK

-209 TQLLIIILKK
+209 ALLLIIILKK

-233 EDYFEED
+233 EDYFEKD
-240 DIICKYLNPIYLDEP
+240 DTICKYLNPIYLEEP

-260 YDIILSKVLKLQK
+260 YDIIFSRVLKLQK
-273 SYGITISEEMINFAI
+273 KYGVTISEEMINFSI

-318 NNSKEICKKNI
+318 NNSKEVCKKNI
-329 LGYYFIN
+329 LRYYFIN

-372 NAFVSILPFENALGL
+372 NAFVSILPFENTLGL
-387 TASYKVIGKQL
+387 TASYEVIGKQL

-407 EIANALGGRAGEEM
+407 EIADALGGRVGEEM

-436 ASEMAAQVIMY
+436 ASKRAAQVIMY
-447 YVLSSREDDKNK
+447 YGLSSREDDKNK

-496 IHEHK
+496 IYEHK

-513 ERVLMGTELDEI
+513 EGILMGSELDKI
-525 CKEFEENPKNKTC
+525 CKEFEESQKNETC
-538 KKEEKTEI
+538 EKEENQK
-546 KSISS
+546 

>member
-163 SKLLKIRYDFSMK
+163 SKLLKIRSDFSMK
-176 HVISAIIKYLMEN
+176 RVISAIITYLNEN
-189 KNNIIFYVDD
+189 KNNIILYVDD
-199 LLTMK
+199 LLAMK

-209 TQLLIIILKK
+209 AQLLILILKK
-219 LNVKFVASI
+219 LNIKFIASI
-228 TYENY
+228 TYKNY
-233 EDYFEED
+233 KDYFKED
-240 DIICKYLNPIYLDEP
+240 DTICKYLNRIYLDEP
-255 DVEDI
+255 DIEDI

-273 SYGITISEEMINFAI
+273 RYGVTISEEMINFAI
-288 FTGYHLSSSN
+288 LTGYHLSSSN

-344 NTEKIIT
+344 STEKIIT

-360 VTRYSE
+360 VTRYSK
-366 NIRSYK
+366 NLRSYK
-372 NAFVSILPFENALGL
+372 NAFVSILPFEDTLGL
-387 TASYKVIGKQL
+387 TASYEVIGKQL

-407 EIANALGGRAGEEM
+407 EIANALGGRVGEEM
-421 YTNKYSSGALSDLNM
+421 YTNKYSSGALGDLNM

-447 YVLSSREDDKNK
+447 YGLSSREDDKNK

-478 NTEVTDLIKE
+478 NNEVTELIKE
-488 GYKRATKI
+488 GYDRATKI

-513 ERVLMGTELDEI
+513 ERVLMGTELDKI
-525 CKEFEENPKNKTC
+525 CKEFEENQKIKHAKRR
-538 KKEEKTEI
+538 KKQK
-546 KSISS
+546 